1 MVSLTLAVIIYSA
14 ICAIGLSLFNRIIS
28 WIRRIRVFRQSMPVI
43 PTLFP
48 PDSLFRRIWP
58 RKWQTFHQDW
68 NMQYKRTLYHK
79 LGSDN
84 FALVCLFEYD
94 KVYLAEPAAVLDL
107 KTAKAEQFPKDM
119 RIYAR

>member
-1 MVSLTLAVIIYSA
+1 
-14 ICAIGLSLFNRIIS
+14 
-28 WIRRIRVFRQSMPVI
+28 
-43 PTLFP
+43 
-48 PDSLFRRIWP
+48 
-58 RKWQTFHQDW
+58 
-68 NMQYKRTLYHK
+68 MQYKRTLYHK